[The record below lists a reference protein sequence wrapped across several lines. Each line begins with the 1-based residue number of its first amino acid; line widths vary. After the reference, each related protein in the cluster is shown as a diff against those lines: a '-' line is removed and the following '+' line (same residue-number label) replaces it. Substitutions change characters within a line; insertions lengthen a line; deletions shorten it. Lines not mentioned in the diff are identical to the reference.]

1 MTPTAANSP
10 DGPRRSGT
18 GGPRTSNPHKRSRK
32 TTRVP
37 TARSARR
44 QVQQTHTTPARRE
57 PERKRLRRQAQ
68 AGRIVIPS
76 SLTILAIC
84 AGLTAMRAA
93 TTGDIDA
100 AMGLL
105 VAAALLDGIDGRVAR
120 LMGATSK
127 IGAEID
133 SLADAI
139 NFGVVPAMIVYFHLL
154 DGQDLGWALALVYCC
169 AIVLR
174 LARFNTLLDDDEAPG
189 YTRDFFVGVPAPAA
203 AIGALLPIG
212 LAQQFGEGWWT
223 SLPAVGGWLVLV
235 AFLAVS
241 RVPTASL
248 KAASIPPRAI
258 AGLLI
263 GVAVAAALLLTYPYV
278 LMMIA
283 IIGYAIH
290 IPFAWRSRR
299 WVASRPEYW
308 DDKPAERRAQ
318 RRAMSRTAPGR
329 RRLPVLKSERRLGLN
344 RPTGRSD
351 ADSAQ
356 TADAGT
362 TPETT
367 TSAADTP
374 DVKSGGADPD
384 TATESEA

>member
-1 MTPTAANSP
+1 MRRPTRPS
-10 DGPRRSGT
+10 
-18 GGPRTSNPHKRSRK
+18 
-32 TTRVP
+32 TTRNP

-44 QVQQTHTTPARRE
+44 QAQAHAPTPAAPRE
-57 PERKRLRRQAQ
+57 PERRRVRRQAQ
-68 AGRIVIPS
+68 AGRIIIPS

-105 VAAALLDGIDGRVAR
+105 VAAAFLDGIDGRVAR
-120 LMGATSK
+120 LMGATSR

-154 DGQDLGWALALVYCC
+154 EGQDLGWALALVYCC
-169 AIVLR
+169 AVVLR
-174 LARFNTLLDDDEAPG
+174 LARFNTLLDDEEAPG

-203 AIGALLPIG
+203 AIAALLPIG

-248 KAASIPPRAI
+248 KTASIPPRAV
-258 AGLLI
+258 AGLLVL
-263 GVAVAAALLLTYPYV
+263 VAVGAALLLTYPYV

-283 IIGYAIH
+283 ILGYAIH

-308 DDKPAERRAQ
+308 EERPAERRAQ
-318 RRAMSRTAPGR
+318 RKASKTEPDGR
-329 RRLPVLKSERRLGLN
+329 RRRPVLKSQRRLGLN
-344 RPTGRSD
+344 RPTGAPAIAHQPTD
-351 ADSAQ
+351 HQPADRPTEDD
-356 TADAGT
+356 TADRNAATAGAG
-362 TPETT
+362 PV
-367 TSAADTP
+367 AAE
-374 DVKSGGADPD
+374 A
-384 TATESEA
+384 ESETE